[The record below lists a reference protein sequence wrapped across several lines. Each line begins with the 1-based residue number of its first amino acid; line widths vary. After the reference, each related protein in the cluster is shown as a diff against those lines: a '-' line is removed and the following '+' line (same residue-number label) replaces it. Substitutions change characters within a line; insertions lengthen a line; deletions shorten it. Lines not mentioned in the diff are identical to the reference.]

1 MSRKF
6 DRLVITA
13 VIGAVCV
20 TAAASLVSPT
30 HKVTASPRVSFD
42 VAKAESADRNRQ
54 RAGTQLASLEAD
66 INAKTEHNVVG
77 LAKRFEKIGYD
88 LDRVRDDGH
97 FVPRIFLA
105 RLPND
110 LHAVPEVEL
119 KKTVFFKTM
128 LPLVLQ
134 ENERILKDRKR
145 LIRLRVEKNLGN
157 KLEARDRLWLAVLAE
172 RYKVKDDNI
181 NELLRRVDVVPP
193 SLAMAQAAEESG
205 WGTSRFA
212 QVGNALFGQ
221 WTTAGGDGIVPEDR
235 PDGMDHKVRKF
246 GTLTQSVAAYM
257 RNLNTHRAYREF
269 RRTRQSDRR
278 KGAALDGY
286 DLAATLSSYSAR
298 GDEYISS
305 IRSIIDANAL
315 RALDEAKLSRTALRD
330 PAA

>member
-1 MSRKF
+1 MAFLNSICSI
-6 DRLVITA
+6 VAIE
-13 VIGAVCV
+13 
-20 TAAASLVSPT
+20 AAI
-30 HKVTASPRVSFD
+30 D
-42 VAKAESADRNRQ
+42 AKGEN
-54 RAGTQLASLEAD
+54 
-66 INAKTEHNVVG
+66 NAVG

-97 FVPRIFLA
+97 YVPRIFLA

-110 LHAVPEVEL
+110 LHSVPEVEL

-134 ENERILKDRKR
+134 ENERILADRKR

-172 RYKVKDDNI
+172 RYKVKDESI
-181 NELLRRVDVVPP
+181 SELLRRVDVVPP

-221 WTTAGGDGIVPEDR
+221 WTTAGGDGLIPEDR
-235 PDGMDHKVRKF
+235 PEGMDHKVRKF

-269 RRTRQSDRR
+269 RRERQNDRK
-278 KGAALDGY
+278 KGNALDGY

-298 GDEYISS
+298 GTEYISS